1 MDNQAN
7 DGLLTVVM
15 PNYNY
20 ADFVGEAIASVAA
33 QTYKPIELI
42 VVDDASTDNSV
53 EVIREALAKASNLT
67 RTELIVQ
74 PKNSRIH
81 GALNRAFPE
90 VRGKYFIILDADD
103 VLKPEYAERT
113 IAELEK
119 ARAED
124 PSVGFLYT
132 DCTLISGT
140 GEELDRGRSAPFDA
154 KLLERFSYIPSTAT
168 CLTKPVIE
176 AAPYDETIV
185 KGTKHHRWMRIVGN
199 GWTGKHVA
207 EPLFCYRM
215 HDKNVSGIGKRVIDE
230 VESGEG
236 GERILSGYWELPSRE
251 A

>member
-1 MDNQAN
+1 MTDTAP
-7 DGLLTVVM
+7 DTLLSVVM

-20 ADFVGEAIASVAA
+20 AQFVGEAIASVAA
-33 QTYKPIELI
+33 QTYAPIELI

-53 EVIREALAKASNLT
+53 EVIQEALAKADNLW
-67 RTELIVQ
+67 RTQLIVQ
-74 PKNSRIH
+74 EQNSRIH

-90 VRGKYFIILDADD
+90 VHGKYFIILDADD

-124 PSVGFLYT
+124 DSIGFLYT

-140 GEELDRGRSAPFDA
+140 GEELDRGRSAPFDLE
-154 KLLERFSYIPSTAT
+154 LLERYSYIPSTAT
-168 CLTKPVIE
+168 CLTQPVLD

-185 KGTKHHRWMRIVGN
+185 KGTKHHRWKRITGN
-199 GWTGKHVA
+199 GWTGRHVA

-215 HDKNVSGIGKRVIDE
+215 HASNISGIGQRVIDE
-230 VESGEG
+230 VARGEG